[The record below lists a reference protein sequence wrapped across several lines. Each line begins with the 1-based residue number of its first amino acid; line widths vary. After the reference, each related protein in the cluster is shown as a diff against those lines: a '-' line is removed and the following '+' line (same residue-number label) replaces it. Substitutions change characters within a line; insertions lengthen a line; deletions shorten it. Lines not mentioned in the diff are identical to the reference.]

1 MITTKAKA
9 NILIV
14 EDELLIA
21 KNTAKKLHGFGYNV
35 VKIVSNGQAA
45 IDFVS
50 LEQPDLVLMDI
61 TIKGEIDG
69 IEAASQIKA
78 ISDVPIIFL
87 TAYANDETLDRAA
100 ETGCYGYLIKPY
112 KEQELHATVKMTLS
126 KHLEQSTIQQALQSS
141 ISEYSSEYDDIYQD
155 RVTGLPNKLFIR
167 DLFNYLLSLIND
179 RDPEKASNFLESHQ
193 QDIAQKSELKIIGV
207 FNISLDRFDKLSDFL
222 SQQEQDALLKEIAQ
236 RLVDCVGD
244 FTAAHGEVVYLA
256 PDNFVVLLAMDSRVT
271 GSKYG
276 LSLLN
281 VLRQNYLIGE
291 NSTGTLRDYLPGTL
305 RDREIY
311 LAPTIGI
318 AFCPS
323 DSSDITEL
331 LEQGYKTIKY
341 GKSQGGNRCQAYT
354 GAFNIKSSK
363 ANEELKLESEL
374 HHALER
380 QEFELYYQPKLDL
393 KTNLIIGSEALLRW
407 NHPTMGRINA
417 DKFIPLAEDI
427 GLIKP
432 IGEWVLTTACYQM
445 QTWLDAGLTNHQ
457 LSVNLS
463 GAQFRQSDLFHQI
476 TQILFKTSL
485 EPKFLE
491 LELTETIL
499 VENIRTNIQRLNMLK
514 KLGIQISLDDFGTG
528 YSSLGYLQQFP
539 FDVLKIDAC
548 FIRDID
554 QNQVNAV
561 ITKTVI
567 EMAHQLGLKVVAEGV
582 ETTEELDFLQNVQCD
597 AIQGFL
603 FSRPLA
609 AKEFQKL
616 AMNNMNIASR

>member
-1 MITTKAKA
+1 MITTKVKA

-21 KNTAKKLHGFGYNV
+21 KNTAKKLHDFGYNV
-35 VKIVSNGQAA
+35 VKIVSTGQAA

-126 KHLEQSTIQQALQSS
+126 KHLEQSIIQQALQSS
-141 ISEYSSEYDDIYQD
+141 LSEYSSEYDDIYQD

-167 DLFNYLLSLIND
+167 DLFDYLLSLITD
-179 RDPEKASNFLESHQ
+179 QDSEKASNFLESHQ
-193 QDIAQKSELKIIGV
+193 QDIAQGSALKIIGV
-207 FNISLDRFDKLSDFL
+207 FNISLDRFDKLSSFL
-222 SQQEQDALLKEIAQ
+222 NQQEQEALLKEIAQ
-236 RLVDCVGD
+236 RLVDCVSN
-244 FTAAHGEVVYLA
+244 FTAHGEVVYLA

-271 GSKYG
+271 GGKYG
-276 LSLLN
+276 QSLLN
-281 VLRQNYLIGE
+281 VLKQNYLIGE
-291 NSTGTLRDYLPGTL
+291 NSSGTL

-311 LAPTIGI
+311 LAPNIGI

-323 DSSDITEL
+323 DSNDITEL
-331 LEQGYKTIKY
+331 LEQGYKAIAY
-341 GKSQGGNRCQAYT
+341 GKTQGGNRCQAYT
-354 GAFNIKSSK
+354 VAFNIKSSK

-374 HHALER
+374 HHAFER

-393 KTNLIIGSEALLRW
+393 RTNLIIGSEALLRW
-407 NHPTMGRINA
+407 NHPTMGRIEAN
-417 DKFIPLAEDI
+417 KFVPLAEDI

-445 QTWLDAGLTNHQ
+445 RTWLDAGLKNHKI
-457 LSVNLS
+457 SVNLS
-463 GAQFRQSDLFHQI
+463 GAQFKQSDLFHQI
-476 TQILFKTSL
+476 AQILFKTSL

-548 FIRDID
+548 FVRNIN

-582 ETTEELDFLQNVQCD
+582 ETSAELDFLKNVQCD

-616 AMNNMNIASR
+616 AIDNMNLVNI

>member
-1 MITTKAKA
+1 MITTKVKA

-21 KNTAKKLHGFGYNV
+21 KNTAKKLHDFGYNV
-35 VKIVSNGQAA
+35 VKIVSTGQAA

-126 KHLEQSTIQQALQSS
+126 KHLEQSIIQQALQSS
-141 ISEYSSEYDDIYQD
+141 LSEYSSEYDDIYQD

-167 DLFNYLLSLIND
+167 DLFDYLLSLITD
-179 RDPEKASNFLESHQ
+179 QDSEKASNFLESHQ
-193 QDIAQKSELKIIGV
+193 QDIAQETELKIIGV
-207 FNISLDRFDKLSDFL
+207 FNISLDRFDKLSSFL
-222 SQQEQDALLKEIAQ
+222 NQQEQDALLKEIAQ
-236 RLVDCVGD
+236 RLVDCVSD
-244 FTAAHGEVVYLA
+244 FPAAHGEVVYLA

-271 GSKYG
+271 GGKYG
-276 LSLLN
+276 QSLLN
-281 VLRQNYLIGE
+281 VLQQNYLIGE
-291 NSTGTLRDYLPGTL
+291 NPSGTL

-323 DSSDITEL
+323 DSNDITEL

-354 GAFNIKSSK
+354 VAFNIKSSK

-374 HHALER
+374 HHAFER

-407 NHPTMGRINA
+407 NHPSMGRIEAN
-417 DKFIPLAEDI
+417 KFVPLAEDI

-432 IGEWVLTTACYQM
+432 IGEWVLTTACDQM
-445 QTWLDAGLTNHQ
+445 RAWLDAGLKNHKI
-457 LSVNLS
+457 SVNLS
-463 GAQFRQSDLFHQI
+463 GAQFKQSDLFHQI
-476 TQILFKTSL
+476 AQILFKTSL

-548 FIRDID
+548 FIRNIN

-582 ETTEELDFLQNVQCD
+582 ETSAELDFLKNVQCD

-616 AMNNMNIASR
+616 AIDNMNLVNI

>member
-1 MITTKAKA
+1 MMINKAKA

-21 KNTAKKLHGFGYNV
+21 KNTAKKLDSFGYNV
-35 VKIVSNGQAA
+35 VKIVSTGQAA

-112 KEQELHATVKMTLS
+112 KEQELQATVKMTLS

-141 ISEYSSEYDDIYQD
+141 LSEYSAEYDDIYQD
-155 RVTGLPNKLFIR
+155 NLTGLPNKLFLR
-167 DLFNYLLSLIND
+167 DLFDYLLSLITNG
-179 RDPEKASNFLESHQ
+179 DPEKASNSLESHQ
-193 QDIAQKSELKIIGV
+193 QDIAQESELKIIGV
-207 FNISLDRFDKLSDFL
+207 FNISLDRFDKLSSL
-222 SQQEQDALLKEIAQ
+222 LNQQEQDALLKEIAQ
-236 RLVDCVGD
+236 RLVNCVSN

-256 PDNFVVLLAMDSRVT
+256 PDNFVVLLAMDSRPT

-276 LSLLN
+276 QSLLN
-281 VLRQNYLIGE
+281 VLKQNYLI
-291 NSTGTLRDYLPGTL
+291 S
-305 RDREIY
+305 DREIY
-311 LAPTIGI
+311 LAPNIGI
-318 AFCPS
+318 AVCPS
-323 DSSDITEL
+323 DSIDITEL
-331 LEQGYKTIKY
+331 LEQGYKAIEY
-341 GKSQGGNRCQAYT
+341 AVAQGGNRCQVYT
-354 GAFNIKSSK
+354 VAFNIKSSK
-363 ANEELKLESEL
+363 ATENLKLESEL
-374 HHALER
+374 HHAFER

-407 NHPTMGRINA
+407 NHPTMGRIDAN
-417 DKFIPLAEDI
+417 KFIPLAEEI

-445 QTWLDAGLTNHQ
+445 NAWLDAGFKNHKI
-457 LSVNLS
+457 SVNLS
-463 GAQFRQSDLFHQI
+463 AAQFKQSDLFHQI
-476 TQILFKTSL
+476 AQILFKTSL
-485 EPKFLE
+485 EPQFLE
-491 LELTETIL
+491 LELTENIL
-499 VENIRTNIQRLNMLK
+499 VENIKTNVQRLHLLK

-539 FDVLKIDAC
+539 FDILKIDAC
-548 FIRDID
+548 FIRDIN

-582 ETTEELDFLQNVQCD
+582 ETTAELDFLKNVQCD

-616 AMNNMNIASR
+616 AMDNMNLVNI

>member
-1 MITTKAKA
+1 MTTTKAKA

-21 KNTAKKLHGFGYNV
+21 KNTARKLHGFGYNV
-35 VKIVSNGQAA
+35 VKIVSTGQAA

-112 KEQELHATVKMTLS
+112 KEQELHASVKMTLS

-179 RDPEKASNFLESHQ
+179 RDPEKTSNFLESHQ
-193 QDIAQKSELKIIGV
+193 QDIAQESELKIIGV
-207 FNISLDRFDKLSDFL
+207 FNISLDRFDKLRGFL
-222 SQQEQDALLKEIAQ
+222 NQQDQDALLKEIAR
-236 RLVDCVGD
+236 RLIDCVGD

-276 LSLLN
+276 QSLLN
-281 VLRQNYLIGE
+281 VLQQNYSIGE
-291 NSTGTLRDYLPGTL
+291 NPSGTP
-305 RDREIY
+305 REIY

-354 GAFNIKSSK
+354 VAFNIKSSK

-374 HHALER
+374 HHAFER

-407 NHPTMGRINA
+407 NHPTMGRIDAN
-417 DKFIPLAEDI
+417 KFIPLAEDI

-432 IGEWVLTTACYQM
+432 LGEWVLTTACHQM
-445 QTWLDAGLTNHQ
+445 QTWLDAGLTTHT

-491 LELTETIL
+491 LELTEKIL
-499 VENIRTNIQRLNMLK
+499 VENIRTNVQRLNMLK

-582 ETTEELDFLQNVQCD
+582 ETTAELDFLQNVQCD

-616 AMNNMNIASR
+616 TMNNMNIFKS

>member
-35 VKIVSNGQAA
+35 VKIVSTGQAA

-50 LEQPDLVLMDI
+50 FEQPDLVLMDI

-87 TAYANDETLDRAA
+87 TAYANDETIDRAA
-100 ETGCYGYLIKPY
+100 GTGCYGYLIKPY

-141 ISEYSSEYDDIYQD
+141 LSEYSSEYDDIYQD

-167 DLFNYLLSLIND
+167 DLFNYLLSLITD
-179 RDPEKASNFLESHQ
+179 RDPERASNFLQSHQ
-193 QDIAQKSELKIIGV
+193 QDIAQESELKIIGV
-207 FNISLDRFDKLSDFL
+207 FNISLDRFDKLSGFL
-222 SQQEQDALLKEIAQ
+222 NQQEQDALLKEIAQ
-236 RLVDCVGD
+236 RLVDCVSD
-244 FTAAHGEVVYLA
+244 FTAVHGEVVFLA
-256 PDNFVVLLAMDSRVT
+256 PDNFVVLLAMNNRVT

-276 LSLLN
+276 QSLLN
-281 VLRQNYLIGE
+281 ALQQNYLIGE
-291 NSTGTLRDYLPGTL
+291 NPSGMP
-305 RDREIY
+305 REIY

-318 AFCPS
+318 AFSPS

-354 GAFNIKSSK
+354 GALNIKSSK

-407 NHPTMGRINA
+407 NHPAMGRISAN
-417 DKFIPLAEDI
+417 KFIPLAEDI

-432 IGEWVLTTACYQM
+432 IGEWVLTAACHQM
-445 QTWLDAGLTNHQ
+445 QTWLDAGLTNHV

-548 FIRDID
+548 FIRDIN

-616 AMNNMNIASR
+616 AMNNMNSSNAIVIS

>member
-1 MITTKAKA
+1 MIINQVKA

-14 EDELLIA
+14 EDELIIA
-21 KNTAKKLHGFGYNV
+21 KNTARKLHDFGYNV

-78 ISDVPIIFL
+78 ISNVPIIFL

-112 KEQELHATVKMTLS
+112 KEQELHATVKMALS

-141 ISEYSSEYDDIYQD
+141 INEYSSEYDDIYQD

-167 DLFNYLLSLIND
+167 DLFDYLLSLIAE
-179 RDPEKASNFLESHQ
+179 RDPKQAGNSLESHQ
-193 QDIAQKSELKIIGV
+193 HDIAQASELKIIGV
-207 FNISLDRFDKLSDFL
+207 FNISLDRFDKLTSFL
-222 SQQEQDALLKEIAQ
+222 NQQEQNALLKEIAQ
-236 RLVDCVGD
+236 RMVDCVGN
-244 FTAAHGEVVYLA
+244 FAAAHGEVVYLA
-256 PDNFVVLLAMDSRVT
+256 PDNFVVLLAMDNRIT

-276 LSLLN
+276 QSLLN
-281 VLRQNYLIGE
+281 VLQQNYLIGD
-291 NSTGTLRDYLPGTL
+291 NPSDN
-305 RDREIY
+305 REIY

-323 DSSDITEL
+323 DSIDITEL
-331 LEQGYKTIKY
+331 LEQSYKTIKY

-354 GAFNIKSSK
+354 VAFNIKSSK
-363 ANEELKLESEL
+363 ANEELKLESQL
-374 HHALER
+374 HHAFER

-432 IGEWVLTTACYQM
+432 IGKWVLTTACHQM
-445 QTWLDAGLTNHQ
+445 QTWIDAGLTTHK

-548 FIRDID
+548 FIRNID

-582 ETTEELDFLQNVQCD
+582 ETTAELDFLKNVQCD
-597 AIQGFL
+597 AIQGFI

-609 AKEFQKL
+609 VKEFQKL
-616 AMNNMNIASR
+616 AMNHSVILS